1 MISKNTDV
9 FTFYIKNRQIADNET
24 EIIEEKGLG
33 SCRIKNNKIYLIYK
47 TEYDEEMQTTTVIT
61 DMDSVHIKR
70 SGSVKSDIRYVLGKK
85 TFSKYY
91 MPYGVIDMEVK
102 TERILNELSEDG
114 GRLRIVYTLEMQSV
128 SYLNDI
134 EIFVKKL

>member
-1 MISKNTDV
+1 M
-9 FTFYIKNRQIADNET
+9 ADNET

-33 SCRIKNNKIYLIYK
+33 NCRIKNNKIYLIYK
-47 TEYDEEMQTTTVIT
+47 TEYDGEIQTTTVIT

-70 SGSVKSDIRYVLGKK
+70 SGSVKSDIRYVLGKT

-102 TERILNELSEDG
+102 TEKILNELSEDG